1 MEPLQEMEELKNTWS
16 FQQSELRN
24 KIIEIDSDVK
34 LKNDEW
40 KYVGGLDI
48 SFIIGDDVNACACY
62 VIINRDL
69 EVVFQSC
76 QMVEITAP
84 YVPGFLAFREASFLI
99 DLISKQRNEAIDLTP
114 DLLMVDGNGLLHP
127 RECGIACHIGV
138 VTGLPTLGVAK
149 NLHQIQ
155 EFGPEFQRDNVK
167 ERFSGISTAG
177 EYITLSKSQGRVLGA
192 AVKTT
197 MESKN
202 PIYVSVGSG
211 VSLETGINIVS
222 RLSKHR
228 IPEPTRQA
236 DIISREYLRTRS

>member
-1 MEPLQEMEELKNTWS
+1 
-16 FQQSELRN
+16 
-24 KIIEIDSDVK
+24 
-34 LKNDEW
+34 
-40 KYVGGLDI
+40 
-48 SFIIGDDVNACACY
+48 
-62 VIINRDL
+62 
-69 EVVFQSC
+69 
-76 QMVEITAP
+76 
-84 YVPGFLAFREASFLI
+84 
-99 DLISKQRNEAIDLTP
+99 
-114 DLLMVDGNGLLHP
+114 
-127 RECGIACHIGV
+127 
-138 VTGLPTLGVAK
+138 
-149 NLHQIQ
+149 
-155 EFGPEFQRDNVK
+155 VK

-211 VSLETGINIVS
+211 VSLETGINIVR

>member
-69 EVVFQSC
+69 EVVFQRC

-177 EYITLSKSQGRVLGA
+177 EYITLSKSQHSFFALV
-192 AVKTT
+192 
-197 MESKN
+197 
-202 PIYVSVGSG
+202 
-211 VSLETGINIVS
+211 
-222 RLSKHR
+222 
-228 IPEPTRQA
+228 
-236 DIISREYLRTRS
+236 